1 MIGGLLAGLG
11 LAAAMVGTIEI
22 WLPLGMLALLWSVT
36 VEANVSR

>member
-22 WLPLGMLALLWSVT
+22 WLTLGILALLWSVA